1 MATVAPSE
9 RICRDRATRWAAAGE
24 KPLEVAADVLE
35 IRKQANPEALAMI
48 WRAASVAS

>member
-1 MATVAPSE
+1 L
-9 RICRDRATRWAAAGE
+9 AAAGE

-35 IRKQANPEALAMI
+35 IRKQANPEAVAMI